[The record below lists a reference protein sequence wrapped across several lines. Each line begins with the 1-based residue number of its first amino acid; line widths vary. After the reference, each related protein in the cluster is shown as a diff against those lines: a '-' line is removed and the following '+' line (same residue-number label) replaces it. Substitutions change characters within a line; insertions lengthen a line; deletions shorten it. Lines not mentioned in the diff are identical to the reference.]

1 MSTGPDPLDAKYA
14 PGAEQARQ
22 NVMVGVSVVM
32 TSLGG
37 KALRSCRVAGYQL
50 TSQVTCVILRVY
62 TRGCIVKNMGR
73 EDWTMVAAAVCSI
86 EIFTIDITDQPL
98 DIDHRLLTGADCRS
112 CRVQTWLWWYAP
124 HASRNGQQYQGDL
137 FLLDFRYH
145 TGLTYTAHP
154 RCHCRLQNDRN
165 AHQTLYSYDVS
176 QAR

>member
-1 MSTGPDPLDAKYA
+1 VWRFDHRNITDLRHALSNTILGSRRHLHHICRTTTEISSHQQALLCSMSTGPDPFDAKYA

-37 KALRSCRVAGYQL
+37 KTLRSCRVVGYQL

-73 EDWTMVAAAVCSI
+73 EDWTMIAAAVCSI

-112 CRVQTWLWWYAP
+112 CRVQTWL
-124 HASRNGQQYQGDL
+124 
-137 FLLDFRYH
+137 
-145 TGLTYTAHP
+145 
-154 RCHCRLQNDRN
+154 
-165 AHQTLYSYDVS
+165 
-176 QAR
+176 